1 MGTAGRESYSH
12 GREVA
17 AVNSATRLDAEE
29 LLMPQREE
37 ILERPWRLVIDGS
50 VVAPLAGRYTET
62 TDPATELVA
71 ARVPDADGADVDRAV
86 RAAGDAWPAWRRLAP
101 GKRAQLVRELGR
113 AVLERRDEFAFLDAL
128 DGGFPISSMRNDI
141 RWAFE
146 LTELFAN
153 SAMALGGDTMPASAE
168 HLHYTTREPFG
179 VVGRIVPFNHPVFFA
194 VGKVAAPLVAGNTV
208 VLKPAE
214 QTPLSALRFGE
225 LAAEILPP
233 GVLNVVTGLGPAAGR
248 ALVAHPDV
256 RRLAFIGS
264 DAVGRAI
271 QREAADYG
279 VKNVTLELGGKNAML
294 VLPGA
299 DVERAAEGA
308 VYGMNFVGAAG
319 QSCGSNS
326 RVLVHRDL
334 ERDLVDR
341 VAARVDELRI
351 GPPLS
356 DHSEVGTLISES
368 QRRRAEGYVEIGLEE
383 GAQLV
388 CGGRRPP
395 GFDRGYYYE
404 PTVFR
409 GVDPRSR
416 LGQEEVFGPVLSIV
430 TFTTEEEAIAIANG
444 VDYGLT
450 ASVWT
455 EDVRSAHRVT
465 RELDVG
471 YVWIN
476 GSSRHFWGMPF
487 GGTKSSGVGREESV
501 DELLSFTQVK
511 SVSVFLD

>member
-1 MGTAGRESYSH
+1 M
-12 GREVA
+12 
-17 AVNSATRLDAEE
+17 
-29 LLMPQREE
+29 
-37 ILERPWRLVIDGS
+37 
-50 VVAPLAGRYTET
+50 
-62 TDPATELVA
+62 
-71 ARVPDADGADVDRAV
+71 
-86 RAAGDAWPAWRRLAP
+86 
-101 GKRAQLVRELGR
+101 RELGR
-113 AVLERRDEFAFLDAL
+113 AVLERREEFAFLDAL
-128 DGGFPISSMRNDI
+128 DGGFPIRSMRNDVA
-141 RWAFE
+141 WAAE

-153 SAMALGGDTMPASAE
+153 SAMALGGDTVPASAE
-168 HLHYTTREPFG
+168 HLHYTTRHPFG
-179 VVGRIVPFNHPVFFA
+179 VVGRIVPFNHPLFFA

-225 LAAEILPP
+225 LAGDMLPP
-233 GVLNVVTGLGPAAGR
+233 GVLNVVTGLGPGVGR
-248 ALVAHPDV
+248 ALVAHPEV

-264 DAVGRAI
+264 DAVGRAV
-271 QREAADYG
+271 QREAAQCG
-279 VKNVTLELGGKNAML
+279 VKNITLELGGKNAML

-299 DVERAAEGA
+299 DLERAAEG
-308 VYGMNFVGAAG
+308 VVKGMNFAGAAG

-334 ERDLVDR
+334 ERELVER
-341 VAARVDELRI
+341 VAASVDELRI

-356 DHSEVGTLISES
+356 DDSEVGTLVSAA
-368 QRRRAEGYVEIGLEE
+368 QRARTEEYVETGVRN
-383 GAQLV
+383 GAQV
-388 CGGRRPP
+388 VRGGRRPP

-416 LGQEEVFGPVLSIV
+416 LGQEEVFGPVLSIM
-430 TFTTEEEAIAIANG
+430 TFTTEEEAIGIANG

-455 EDVRSAHRVT
+455 EDLRTAHRVT

-487 GGTKSSGVGREESV
+487 GGTKSSGVGREESI